1 MVRKGLF
8 AVPEEESVTKVF
20 DHVSATIPDQTIPL
34 RDMIMKFAYIGS
46 ERVEEIVN
54 RGFYGDEDD
63 DDILGVDVGAL
74 DFAEIHDRIRTLET
88 ALQNRAK
95 VVHAPVVEPLAEP
108 PAEPPAVG
116 QPSDAPAE

>member
-63 DDILGVDVGAL
+63 EDILGVDVGAL

-95 VVHAPVVEPLAEP
+95 IVHAPVVEL
-108 PAEPPAVG
+108 PAEHPAVE